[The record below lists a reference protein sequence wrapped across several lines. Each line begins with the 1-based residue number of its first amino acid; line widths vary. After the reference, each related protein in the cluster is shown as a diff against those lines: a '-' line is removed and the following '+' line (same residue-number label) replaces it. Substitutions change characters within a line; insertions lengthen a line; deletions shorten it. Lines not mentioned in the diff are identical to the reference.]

1 MITSENITSHELIGL
16 QTQIV
21 ESNNKQVIGINGQI
35 IDETKFMFV
44 LNTANGIK
52 KLAKNANRW
61 KFEFDGK
68 EIELDG
74 TRLTRRSYERME
86 NVA

>member
-1 MITSENITSHELIGL
+1 MITTDNIASHEFIGL
-16 QTQIV
+16 HARLV
-21 ESNNKQVIGINGQI
+21 ESNNKQIIGLDGQI

-44 LNTANGIK
+44 LSTKNGIK
-52 KLAKNANRW
+52 RVAKNANRW

-74 TRLTRRSYERME
+74 TRLTRRPYERME
-86 NVA
+86 DKA